1 MLTEERLGSVIH
13 IGYAKCA
20 STFLQKLVFP
30 EIQDYTILFR
40 KEMTELWR
48 SFLDDR
54 QAKEKKSKLLGS
66 PVILSAED
74 ITAPTTSMNVSYY
87 GEANDYD
94 VFLSNLA
101 KISDHRLKILVII
114 RRQDNLVQ
122 SWLKYKPYRYN
133 SFKSFFLDLPT
144 TDLGNKRIRMN
155 YSKGVALARSFDF
168 FHNIRRLEGLVSADN
183 IHVLVYEDL
192 VENPRVFFDS
202 LGRIFGQSLEDQMS
216 LAERKINETGLSKPI
231 IGPFQEQLSRPF
243 RKLLPSQVRKVGFR
257 LLAQDNSVMS
267 EGDRNTVLDLY
278 RESNRRLS
286 EWKNLNLGRYGYY

>member
-1 MLTEERLGSVIH
+1 
-13 IGYAKCA
+13 
-20 STFLQKLVFP
+20 
-30 EIQDYTILFR
+30 
-40 KEMTELWR
+40 MTELWR

-216 LAERKINETGLSKPI
+216 LAERKINETGPAKPI
-231 IGPFQEQLSRPF
+231 IGPFREQFSRPF
-243 RKLLPSQVRKVGFR
+243 RKLLPSQVRKVGFQ